1 MLLVGR
7 GSSWEVNSLERNAW
21 LNGCLETELKVGHD
35 HTG

>member
-7 GSSWEVNSLERNAW
+7 GSSWEVSSLERTAW
-21 LNGCLETELKVGHD
+21 LDGCLETELKAGRD